1 MIVLSQAY
9 FTEAHLYFMGLSSL
23 DLDWSMKTS
32 VLEKKM
38 GFLISVVKVAERE
51 IDGTSFQDVAKIL
64 DRLPYRV

>member
-1 MIVLSQAY
+1 
-9 FTEAHLYFMGLSSL
+9 
-23 DLDWSMKTS
+23 MKTS

-38 GFLISVVKVAERE
+38 GFFISVVKVAERE